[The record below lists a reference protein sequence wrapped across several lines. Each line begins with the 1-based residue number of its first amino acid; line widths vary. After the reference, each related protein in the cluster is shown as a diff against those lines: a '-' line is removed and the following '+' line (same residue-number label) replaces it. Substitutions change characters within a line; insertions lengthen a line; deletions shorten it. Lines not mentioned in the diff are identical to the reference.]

1 MSDPAVR
8 FLERK
13 GWAVAYRR
21 SGVGPPLILL
31 HATLSSSAQLQPLA
45 DLLATSFTVIAVDRR
60 ASGETRPPGSPQ
72 AGPIDVGVHVDD
84 LAAILAAERVG
95 PVLAV
100 GHSYGGCLALELSA
114 RRSELV
120 AGSWVYEPPYAP
132 VGPPPVRAALA
143 DVARQTAAAG
153 RRGGSGAAAEAFLSA
168 VGGTGTL
175 QGLSRA
181 ARQRVRL
188 AGSAALADA
197 ALRGLDRAGL
207 GGIRCPVVIAT
218 GSASPSVYA
227 AIAEALVERIPGAV
241 IDPIQ
246 GAAHGAPI
254 VRPGLIAAVIMA
266 FAARSGWLGPKPAG
280 LAPDPRSVR

>member
-1 MSDPAVR
+1 MSDPAIR
-8 FLERK
+8 FLERE
-13 GWAVAYRR
+13 GWAMAYRR
-21 SGVGPPLILL
+21 SGIGPPLILL

-45 DLLATSFTVIAVDRR
+45 DLLAASFTVIAVDRR
-60 ASGETRPPGSPQ
+60 GSGETRPPGAPQ

-84 LAAILAAERVG
+84 LVAILATERVG

-100 GHSYGGCLALELSA
+100 GHSYGGCLALEFAA

-120 AGSWVYEPPYAP
+120 AGIWVYEPPYAP
-132 VGPPPVRAALA
+132 VGTPPVRAALA

-153 RRGGSGAAAEAFLSA
+153 RRGGHGAAAEAFLSA
-168 VGGTGTL
+168 VGGSVAL
-175 QGLSRA
+175 QGLSPA

-218 GSASPSVYA
+218 GSADPSVYA
-227 AIAEALVERIPGAV
+227 AIAEALVERIPGAIIEP
-241 IDPIQ
+241 IDDS
-246 GAAHGAPI
+246 AHGAPI
-254 VRPGLIAAVIMA
+254 VRPGLIAAAIEA
-266 FAARSGWLGPKPAG
+266 FAVRSGLLGPPPVG